1 MSKIIPQ
8 SIALAVV
15 SGLVLCHPAFVAA
28 SALKQ
33 SSLPSHPGSN
43 TLLALESERSGRI
56 TNEQNRNA
64 VAGERTPTKSSP
76 RAKTGKISKKSRTNF
91 AGKARRLSA
100 SHHAHF
106 GDREDCDAC
115 HTQCLI
121 SSLACIAISIASGCP
136 ACGAICLVYQAAC
149 EATCNT
155 TTACKNSGDHFFL
168 EQ

>member
-15 SGLVLCHPAFVAA
+15 SGLVLCQPALVAA
-28 SALKQ
+28 SALRQ
-33 SSLPSHPGSN
+33 SSLPSHLGSN
-43 TLLALESERSGRI
+43 TPLALKPEQSVKT
-56 TNEQNRNA
+56 TNEQNHNA
-64 VAGERTPTKSSP
+64 VSGERTLTKSSA
-76 RAKTGKISKKSRTNF
+76 RANTGRVLKKSRTNF
-91 AGKARRLSA
+91 AGKSRTLSA
-100 SHHAHF
+100 AHHARF
-106 GDREDCDAC
+106 GDKEDCNAC

-121 SSLACIAISIASGCP
+121 SSLACIALSMATGCA